1 MKDLLNSLTDGNR
14 VSADNNVKRTLLYGP
29 DTVQYGNSGTANIG
43 QFSGSDYLQYD
54 SADQRKGAF
63 MQQGSTMHQM
73 PPNPTTAKPLP
84 KHIQYLNK
92 QGDCNCDK

>member
-1 MKDLLNSLTDGNR
+1 MKDLLNSLTDGNF
-14 VSADNNVKRTLLYGP
+14 VTAINT
-29 DTVQYGNSGTANIG
+29 TNSG
-43 QFSGSDYLQYD
+43 QFTGLDN
-54 SADQRKGAF
+54 SADQRNGAF

-92 QGDCNCDK
+92 QGDCNCNK